1 MPTTELQAFDVV
13 ARVTRGSSLS
23 VSFRVGAKPQIVVP
37 TSPGP
42 RDLRLLWAGQGYPR
56 DVARALDSDA
66 GDSTTFPVVVARRFS
81 PGSISMLEER
91 GLSWVS
97 EDGNARID
105 IDGSHLSFG
114 RMDIRATG
122 DLALETSRGAK
133 VTKWSDGKSS
143 IAETLLA
150 ARSRDHVDR
159 DEHLVPRGWQLAEST
174 GLSAAMVSKTLS
186 WFDEEGWTR
195 PDGPRRGRTS
205 TRSWTDPGGL
215 LSSWASWIAAS
226 PENPRRFHGL
236 GRDAA
241 PLAHPLSSALGD
253 RVAIS
258 GRVAAELEAGRSTS
272 TPQLRLYADAHLSTS
287 RLEDALRGLGLEEV
301 DEGGRLVVLRAP
313 SSTLRTSR
321 MISDIRVASPARIY
335 ADTLRE
341 GLRSDETA
349 QFYRDARIGF

>member
-1 MPTTELQAFDVV
+1 MTTTELQAFDVV
-13 ARVTRGSSLS
+13 ARVTRGSSLT
-23 VSFRVGAKPQIVVP
+23 VSFRAKGRPQIVAP

-56 DVARALDSDA
+56 DVARALDSDT
-66 GDSTTFPVVVARRFS
+66 GDSTTFPVVVARHFS
-81 PGSISMLEER
+81 PGSLSLLEDR

-114 RMDIRATG
+114 RVDLRATG
-122 DLALETSRGAK
+122 ELALATSLGAR
-133 VTKWSDGKSS
+133 VTKWSEGKSS

-150 ARSRDHVDR
+150 IRSRDRVDR
-159 DEHLVPRGWQLAEST
+159 DDRLVPRGSQLAEST

-215 LSSWASWIAAS
+215 LSSWASWTAAS
-226 PENPRRFHGL
+226 PEKPRRFHGL

-253 RVAIS
+253 RVSVS

-272 TPQLRLYADAHLSTS
+272 TPQLRLYADAHLSTG
-287 RLEDALRGLGLEEV
+287 RLEDTLRGLGLEEV
-301 DEGGRLVVLRAP
+301 DEGGRLIVLTAP

-321 MISDIRVASPARIY
+321 IISDVRVASPARIY